1 MLCHLF
7 SSLKIAFKTQNVS
20 LEVTIEAVKI
30 FRKFHSF
37 FGLTAIE
44 LWQQLF
50 FGGGQKEVT
59 SSTKNNNKKIKTNA
73 SQATYQDGLFFSTLC
88 DLPRFSCSLDVFIGV
103 WVFHTVR
110 EKVAANIPSFSL
122 LMKMC
127 SHITTRR
134 MEKYG

>member
-73 SQATYQDGLFFSTLC
+73 SQATYQGHN
-88 DLPRFSCSLDVFIGV
+88 LD
-103 WVFHTVR
+103 
-110 EKVAANIPSFSL
+110 FSL
-122 LMKMC
+122 TGYFFLPYVIC
-127 SHITTRR
+127 PASVVR
-134 MEKYG
+134 